1 MRWSPKFHVFS
12 FSNDGESIKK
22 EDRENIFERFQ
33 RNGSSKGISG
43 SGLGLA
49 IVKEVAEKHGGR
61 VWVDP
66 EKTRGA
72 TFHVTISKDLI
83 TRKQSDAQP

>member
-33 RNGSSKGISG
+33 RNGS
-43 SGLGLA
+43 
-49 IVKEVAEKHGGR
+49 EKHGGR